1 MADFHLVRSVRTLS
15 SEVYVVWDGERRVGQ
30 LDAHFAGSII
40 YGNLMIETDLSADD
54 KERLYQQVDED
65 VISSYL
71 PSFERDDFI
80 LTVFRGEEVESFSYP
95 PIEDEEL
102 EE

>member
-1 MADFHLVRSVRTLS
+1 
-15 SEVYVVWDGERRVGQ
+15 
-30 LDAHFAGSII
+30 
-40 YGNLMIETDLSADD
+40 MIETDLSADD